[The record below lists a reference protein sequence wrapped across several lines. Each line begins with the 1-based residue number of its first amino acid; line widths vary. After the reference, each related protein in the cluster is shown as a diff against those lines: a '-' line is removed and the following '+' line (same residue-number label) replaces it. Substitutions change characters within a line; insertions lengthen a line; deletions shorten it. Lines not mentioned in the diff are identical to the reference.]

1 MMQNLGDRYTW
12 CEKDNVHEPIKSQT
26 WDIVNSPWWISL
38 QEILINDEIK
48 LVRTTVTWYLRV
60 WLEVPIAIAV
70 KCSI

>member
-12 CEKDNVHEPIKSQT
+12 CEKDNVREPIKSQA